1 MSEQV
6 INYYRM
12 CALDMPD
19 HVANFIDKKRLN
31 ELMTE
36 KEQKVYL
43 KFADNIK
50 LNESVVGA
58 NDEKI
63 TVLCFT

>member
-50 LNESVVGA
+50 LNENVVGA